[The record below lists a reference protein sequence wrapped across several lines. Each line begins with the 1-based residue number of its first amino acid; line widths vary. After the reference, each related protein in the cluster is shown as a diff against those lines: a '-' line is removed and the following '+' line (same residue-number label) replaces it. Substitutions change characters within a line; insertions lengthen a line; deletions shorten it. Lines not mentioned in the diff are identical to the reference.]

1 MTSTHKSPTRD
12 GFTDAER
19 IWNNTR
25 VFHFHGQPIKDWPK
39 WLFFTNFGY
48 DGSRTIVI
56 HRLDGPLIVN
66 HGDTIKITVAG
77 EMSVERT

>member
-1 MTSTHKSPTRD
+1 MNDTNIKSTRD

-25 VFHFHGQPIKDWPK
+25 VFHFHGQPMNEWPK

-56 HRLDGPLIVN
+56 HRLDGTLVVN
-66 HGDTIKITVAG
+66 YGDTIRITVAG
-77 EMSVERT
+77 EMTVERT